1 MMKNSMI
8 HVLFLMVAFVCLFGS
23 AAVSLVGGQSLYLAL
38 AISMITVMLSILICL
53 DIGKLRRSV

>member
-23 AAVSLVGGQSLYLAL
+23 AAISLVGGQSLYLAL
-38 AISMITVMLSILICL
+38 AISMITVMLAIMICL

>member
-38 AISMITVMLSILICL
+38 AISMITVMLAIMICL

>member
-38 AISMITVMLSILICL
+38 AISMITVMLAILICL